1 MKKEGIF
8 SMTKYV
14 LNYCYKNWT
23 ELGNE
28 EYDTIEEAQA
38 VANQD
43 FDDDTELKAVE
54 IYECNLVNTMK
65 RASRK
70 KV

>member
-1 MKKEGIF
+1 
-8 SMTKYV
+8 MTKYV
-14 LNYCYKNWT
+14 LNYCYKDWT
-23 ELGNE
+23 ELGDG
-28 EYDTIEEAQA
+28 EYDTIDEAQA

-43 FDDDTELKAVE
+43 LDDDTELKAVE

-65 RASRK
+65 KTSRK